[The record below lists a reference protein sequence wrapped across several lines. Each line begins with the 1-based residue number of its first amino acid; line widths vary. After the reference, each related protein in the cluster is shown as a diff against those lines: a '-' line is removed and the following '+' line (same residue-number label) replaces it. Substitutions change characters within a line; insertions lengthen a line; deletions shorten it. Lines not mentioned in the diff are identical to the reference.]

1 MTVVAQAVAA
11 FGARIGVLSGVLGR
25 RVAIDADEVLDRS
38 PFIVLAP
45 PGRCS
50 PNGSCRLLRAVD
62 GWVAVNLPRESDFE
76 LIPAWVGGD
85 TQDAGWARVEQEIAR
100 RGWREVVADA
110 RLLGLPVAGVQEMA
124 GMGPGV
130 SLHRLGAGGRTGRLN
145 VVDLSSLWAGPLCG
159 GIFSRMGAEVTKIE
173 SLSRPDPTRAMPGFH
188 ARLNG
193 GKRDV
198 SLDFSDPADRAV
210 LRQRLVGADVVITSA
225 RLRAFEQLGL
235 APQEI
240 FAANPALV
248 WVAVSGYGWTGDAA
262 DRVAFGD
269 DAAAAGGLVRW
280 GEDGVPGFGGDALA
294 DPLSG
299 LAAAAGA
306 LSALSQGGGYLVD
319 VAMAQVAAGV
329 AG

>member
-1 MTVVAQAVAA
+1 
-11 FGARIGVLSGVLGR
+11 
-25 RVAIDADEVLDRS
+25 
-38 PFIVLAP
+38 
-45 PGRCS
+45 
-50 PNGSCRLLRAVD
+50 
-62 GWVAVNLPRESDFE
+62 
-76 LIPAWVGGD
+76 
-85 TQDAGWARVEQEIAR
+85 
-100 RGWREVVADA
+100 
-110 RLLGLPVAGVQEMA
+110 
-124 GMGPGV
+124 
-130 SLHRLGAGGRTGRLN
+130 
-145 VVDLSSLWAGPLCG
+145 
-159 GIFSRMGAEVTKIE
+159 
-173 SLSRPDPTRAMPGFH
+173 MPGFH

-280 GEDGVPGFGGDALA
+280 GEVGVPGFGGDELD
-294 DPLSG
+294 DPL
-299 LAAAAGA
+299 
-306 LSALSQGGGYLVD
+306 
-319 VAMAQVAAGV
+319 
-329 AG
+329 

>member
-62 GWVAVNLPRESDFE
+62 GGVAVNLPRESDFE
-76 LIPAWVGGD
+76 LIPAWFGGD

-159 GIFSRMGAEVTKIE
+159 GIFSRMGAEVT
-173 SLSRPDPTRAMPGFH
+173 
-188 ARLNG
+188 
-193 GKRDV
+193 
-198 SLDFSDPADRAV
+198 
-210 LRQRLVGADVVITSA
+210 
-225 RLRAFEQLGL
+225 
-235 APQEI
+235 
-240 FAANPALV
+240 
-248 WVAVSGYGWTGDAA
+248 
-262 DRVAFGD
+262 
-269 DAAAAGGLVRW
+269 
-280 GEDGVPGFGGDALA
+280 
-294 DPLSG
+294 
-299 LAAAAGA
+299 
-306 LSALSQGGGYLVD
+306 
-319 VAMAQVAAGV
+319 
-329 AG
+329 